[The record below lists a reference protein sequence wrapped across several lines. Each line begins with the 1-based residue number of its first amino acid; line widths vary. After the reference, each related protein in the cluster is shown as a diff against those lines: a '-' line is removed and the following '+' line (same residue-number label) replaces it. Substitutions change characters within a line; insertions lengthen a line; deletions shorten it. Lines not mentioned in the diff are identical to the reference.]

1 MVATGT
7 ILDDWTGSED
17 VADLFTDITVVVK
30 LWFCESVATVA
41 SVDNLLCFEV
51 DCCSVVETAV

>member
-17 VADLFTDITVVVK
+17 VADLFTDVTVVVK
-30 LWFCESVATVA
+30 LWFCESVAIVA
-41 SVDNLLCFEV
+41 SVDNLCFEV